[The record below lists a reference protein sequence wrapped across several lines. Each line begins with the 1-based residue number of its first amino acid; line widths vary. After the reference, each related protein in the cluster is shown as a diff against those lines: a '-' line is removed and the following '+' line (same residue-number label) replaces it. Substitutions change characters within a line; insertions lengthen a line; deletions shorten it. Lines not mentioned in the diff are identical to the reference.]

1 MEGNESAINRVG
13 RAVWTVW
20 GYLSGAVGRYLR
32 PEVRNEEAQ
41 NIQIKQEDTV
51 SISKSYKE
59 LKVKEQEKERDETK
73 MREDLQYPMVAV
85 RAAAVQW
92 EKKNVAHHSHEEKV
106 KSKHTFADPDAG
118 DRKLQMKK
126 DKEKTLDDKSG
137 SGKTHDG
144 QITEPDDSPANIDAH
159 VKNQDRTFSGSM
171 EDNVNVERNKTNQ
184 EQTKKSEEKEKIMQ
198 REFDETEEEPIKSV
212 CVDKGLLAE
221 EVDLNERRKR
231 DQEWCEEE
239 EERVNEMI
247 ERDNNETEEK
257 SEFIVQAK
265 EAELNVERS
274 ESNQKL
280 EEEGI
285 EIMRREKDDTE
296 EELIRCEFIEQGLLA
311 KEADLIVKRSES
323 NQEQRKKQVEEAK
336 TTEELIQCEFINKGL
351 LAKETDL
358 NVGRNENNK
367 ELGREE
373 EGEDEIMWREN
384 DVTEEE
390 PIKSEFTEQS
400 LLSKEADLDVERDE
414 DNQEQRGEEEEEGA
428 DELMWKENDIAE
440 EEPMKC
446 QFNEQ
451 VLLVKDAD
459 LDVERDEDNQ
469 DQIEESEGVDE
480 IMRRDYQETEE
491 EPMKCQ
497 FTEQDLLVKE
507 ADLNVERD
515 ENYQEQKRNCQE
527 EEEEGVDEIMRKV
540 NDVTEEEPIKSEFT
554 EQGLLSKEAG
564 LDVERGEDNQ
574 ELRGEEEGVDEI
586 MRRDY
591 EETEEEPMKCQFTE
605 QDLLVKE
612 ADLDVE
618 RDEDNQEQTGEEEE
632 EGADELVWRENNET
646 EEEPMKCQFTEQDL
660 LVKEADL
667 DVERDEDNQ
676 EQREEEEGA
685 DEIMRRDYEETEE
698 EPMKCQFTEQDLLV
712 KEADLDVER
721 DEDNQEQTGE
731 EEEEGAD
738 ELVWRENNETEEEPM
753 KCQFTEQDL
762 LVKEADLDVEKDEDN
777 QEQREEGVGEIMRRA
792 NDVTEEEPIKS
803 EFTEQGLLSKE
814 AGLDV
819 ERGEDNQELRGEE
832 EGVDEIMRRDY
843 EETEEEPMKCQFT
856 EQDLLVKEADLDV
869 ERDEDNQEQRE
880 EEESADK
887 LMWRENDETEEEPM
901 KCQFTEQVLLVKE
914 ADLDVERDED
924 NQEQREEEESADKL
938 MWRENDETEEEP
950 MKCQFTEQVLLVKE
964 ADLDVERDE
973 DNQEQREEEES
984 ADKLMWRKNNET
996 EEEPMKCQF
1005 TEQVLLVKEADL
1017 DVERDENYQEQGRK
1031 QEEEED
1037 DVGEMKSENDET
1049 EEEPIK
1055 DELIDQLLLSKE
1067 ADLNVER
1074 NESSPDQSWNKES
1087 VDDLMIL
1094 RREIDE
1100 TEEEPTKGKF
1110 IDQGFDPKEQAGVR
1124 DLGTTAEVHVTAIEK
1139 ITDISN
1145 KLDNKARKSHM
1156 VDEGLFIQP
1165 ASTWEGRDPLNQS
1178 LQMEVEMH
1186 VHEQEVIEVCSEE
1199 TRQEAEG
1206 NQKDGHHEGFSTLTV
1221 EEQKVFDMEMKK
1233 TAKQPEDIDRDV
1245 EMTQI
1250 ENAETYQKVFEPIHR
1265 FDDEDNTLAVT
1276 IKKQQLEQSTEQKAT
1291 SEEELNVSDTIH
1303 DHDGS
1308 QSPVTMTKQDFEAII
1323 TQPET
1328 GAGNQIETAET
1339 TSNVRA
1345 EVAAVD
1351 VKKSAERETLYHEQ
1365 PEDKE
1370 EVAVQEI
1377 TGKYFFEKGSLLEDL
1392 VSPDTRI
1399 NEAPF
1404 SGIIKSIPLGQVEET
1419 VIESLDEMK
1428 GSSLQELDECSS
1440 EDELNPKAKSSFP
1453 DHTAEML
1460 ETQMSKQAQPDH
1472 EISLVE
1478 NTCDNSIANETPG
1491 EDQIN
1496 QDKFTEQGL
1505 AAEAS
1510 SHGLSKALY
1519 LPEIESEQETL
1530 EMQTDSQKY
1539 TEEQKRTD
1547 EAETGILDEIKGVTT
1562 CLGVEEM
1569 KAHERKEHTSD
1580 LEGFEETSASNIN
1593 VEVLNDAREWEKEL
1607 AEEMTGVQTGGEMKE
1622 TEEPIHQDEG
1632 TDKRH
1637 LDISESEASKEI
1649 SQEQDEQVRHGESVV
1664 DGKEDIER
1672 RGKSGLKRVFEKIAG
1687 VNDKDKPSVL
1697 TDLLPPSKASSLDFS
1712 FQKSK
1717 IAVKNPL
1724 VRPPKDP
1731 RTLINMAS
1739 VEPLTRPPHPLQT
1752 GFVKKSHLE
1761 GASLPSKGVIGF
1773 KLPGLG
1779 SGFPVLRKTETG
1791 GKIRDGEDS
1800 ASATSQKSDSGSQSA
1815 EDNVKQETSPHK
1827 PKWTPPRQPGMGNP
1841 LMMAELKSK
1850 LKKPSKE

>member
-41 NIQIKQEDTV
+41 KIQIKQEDTV

-59 LKVKEQEKERDETK
+59 LKAKEQEKEQDETK

-92 EKKNVAHHSHEEKV
+92 EKRTVVHHSHEEKV
-106 KSKHTFADPDAG
+106 KSKHTFTDPDAG

-126 DKEKTLDDKSG
+126 DKEKPLDDKSG
-137 SGKTHDG
+137 SRKTHDG
-144 QITEPDDSPANIDAH
+144 QITEPDDSPANIDAD

-171 EDNVNVERNKTNQ
+171 EDDLNVERDKTSQ
-184 EQTKKSEEKEKIMQ
+184 EQTKKSEEEEKIMQ

-221 EVDLNERRKR
+221 EADLNERRKH
-231 DQEWCEEE
+231 DQEQGSEEE
-239 EERVNEMI
+239 EEHVDEMI
-247 ERDNNETEEK
+247 ERANNETEEK
-257 SEFIVQAK
+257 TVKSEFIVQDLLAK

-274 ESNQKL
+274 ESNQEL

-285 EIMRREKDDTE
+285 EIMRRENDDTK

-311 KEADLIVKRSES
+311 KEADLKVKRSES
-323 NQEQRKKQVEEAK
+323 NQEQRKKQEEEAE
-336 TTEELIQCEFINKGL
+336 TTEELIKSEFINKGL

-373 EGEDEIMWREN
+373 EGEDEIMLREN

-390 PIKSEFTEQS
+390 PIKSEFTEQE
-400 LLSKEADLDVERDE
+400 LLAKETDLDVERDE
-414 DNQEQRGEEEEEGA
+414 DNQEQRGEEEEESA
-428 DELMWKENDIAE
+428 DELKWR
-440 EEPMKC
+440 
-446 QFNEQ
+446 
-451 VLLVKDAD
+451 V
-459 LDVERDEDNQ
+459 
-469 DQIEESEGVDE
+469 
-480 IMRRDYQETEE
+480 
-491 EPMKCQ
+491 
-497 FTEQDLLVKE
+497 
-507 ADLNVERD
+507 NV
-515 ENYQEQKRNCQE
+515 
-527 EEEEGVDEIMRKV
+527 
-540 NDVTEEEPIKSEFT
+540 
-554 EQGLLSKEAG
+554 
-564 LDVERGEDNQ
+564 
-574 ELRGEEEGVDEI
+574 
-586 MRRDY
+586 
-591 EETEEEPMKCQFTE
+591 
-605 QDLLVKE
+605 
-612 ADLDVE
+612 
-618 RDEDNQEQTGEEEE
+618 
-632 EGADELVWRENNET
+632 ET

-676 EQREEEEGA
+676 EQRGEEEEESA
-685 DEIMRRDYEETEE
+685 DELKWRENVETEE

-721 DEDNQEQTGE
+721 DVDNQEQRGE
-731 EEEEGAD
+731 EEEESAD
-738 ELVWRENNETEEEPM
+738 ELMWREN
-753 KCQFTEQDL
+753 
-762 LVKEADLDVEKDEDN
+762 V
-777 QEQREEGVGEIMRRA
+777 
-792 NDVTEEEPIKS
+792 VTEEEPIKS
-803 EFTEQGLLSKE
+803 EFTEQELLAKE
-814 AGLDV
+814 TDLDV
-819 ERGEDNQELRGEE
+819 ERDEDNQEQRGEE
-832 EGVDEIMRRDY
+832 EEESADELKWRVNV
-843 EETEEEPMKCQFT
+843 ETEEEPMKCQFT

-869 ERDEDNQEQRE
+869 ERDEDNQEQRGEE
-880 EEESADK
+880 EEESADELK
-887 LMWRENDETEEEPM
+887 WRENVETEEEPMKCQFTEQDLLVKEADLDVERDVDNQEQRGEEEEESADELMWRENVVTEEEPIKSEFTEQGLLAKEADIDVERDEDNQEQRGEEEGVDEIMRRDYEETEEEPMKCQSTEQDLLVKEADLDVERDEDNQEQRGEEEEEGADELKWRENDETEEEPM
-901 KCQFTEQVLLVKE
+901 KCQFTEQVLMAKKADLNVERDENSQEQKRNCQEEEEGVDEIMRRENDVTEEEPIKSEFTEQGLLYKE
-914 ADLDVERDED
+914 ADLDIERDED
-924 NQEQREEEESADKL
+924 NQEQRGEEEGADEIV
-938 MWRENDETEEEP
+938 RRDYEETEEELI
-950 MKCQFTEQVLLVKE
+950 KCQFTEQELLVKE

-973 DNQEQREEEES
+973 DNQEQRGEEEEEGS
-984 ADKLMWRKNNET
+984 DELMWRENDVT
-996 EEEPMKCQF
+996 EEEPIKSEF
-1005 TEQVLLVKEADL
+1005 TEQGLLSKEADL

-1049 EEEPIK
+1049 EEEPSK
-1055 DELIDQLLLSKE
+1055 DELIDQFLLSKE
-1067 ADLNVER
+1067 AGLNVVR
-1074 NESSPDQSWNKES
+1074 NENSPDQSWNKES

-1094 RREIDE
+1094 RREIDK
-1100 TEEEPTKGKF
+1100 TEEPTKGKF
-1110 IDQGFDPKEQAGVR
+1110 IDQGFDPEEQAGVF
-1124 DLGTTAEVHVTAIEK
+1124 DLGAKAEVLVPAIEK
-1139 ITDISN
+1139 EYVYNQEKNELNVEEQSCHVSN
-1145 KLDNKARKSHM
+1145 NHDNKARKSQM
-1156 VDEGLFIQP
+1156 VDEGLFIQS
-1165 ASTWEGRDPLNQS
+1165 ASTWEGRDPLNHS
-1178 LQMEVEMH
+1178 LKLEVEMH
-1186 VHEQEVIEVCSEE
+1186 VHEQEVIEVRSEE

-1206 NQKDGHHEGFSTLTV
+1206 NEKDGHHEGFSTCEKFTNTGK
-1221 EEQKVFDMEMKK
+1221 EQKVFDTEMKK
-1233 TAKQPEDIDRDV
+1233 TSKQPEDIDTDV
-1245 EMTQI
+1245 EMMQI
-1250 ENAETYQKVFEPIHR
+1250 ETAETYQKVFEPINK
-1265 FDDEDNTLAVT
+1265 FDDEDNILAVT
-1276 IKKQQLEQSTEQKAT
+1276 IKKQQLEQSKEQKAT

-1308 QSPVTMTKQDFEAII
+1308 QRPVTMTKQDFEAVI

-1328 GAGNQIETAET
+1328 GTGNQTETAET

-1351 VKKSAERETLYHEQ
+1351 VKKSAERETISHEQ
-1365 PEDKE
+1365 PVDKD

-1377 TGKYFFEKGSLLEDL
+1377 TGQCFFEQGSLLKDL
-1392 VSPDTRI
+1392 VSADTRI

-1428 GSSLQELDECSS
+1428 SSSLQELDECSS
-1440 EDELNPKAKSSFP
+1440 EDELKLKATSSFP
-1453 DHTAEML
+1453 DRTAEMF
-1460 ETQMSKQAQPDH
+1460 ETRMSKQAQPDH

-1478 NTCDNSIANETPG
+1478 NTCDNSIANETPV

-1530 EMQTDSQKY
+1530 EMQTDSQKE
-1539 TEEQKRTD
+1539 TEEQKRAE

-1569 KAHERKEHTSD
+1569 EAHERKEHTSD
-1580 LEGFEETSASNIN
+1580 LEGCEETSESNI
-1593 VEVLNDAREWEKEL
+1593 VLNDAREWEKEL

-1664 DGKEDIER
+1664 DGKEDVER
-1672 RGKSGLKRVFEKIAG
+1672 RGKSGLKRGFEEIAG

-1697 TDLLPPSKASSLDFS
+1697 TDLLPPSQASSLDFTI
-1712 FQKSK
+1712 QKSK

-1773 KLPGLG
+1773 KLPG
-1779 SGFPVLRKTETG
+1779 SGFPALRKTETG
-1791 GKIRDGEDS
+1791 GKIIDGEDS
-1800 ASATSQKSDSGSQSA
+1800 VSATSQKSDSGSQSA
-1815 EDNVKQETSPHK
+1815 DDNVKQETSPHK

-1850 LKKPSKE
+1850 LKKPAKE